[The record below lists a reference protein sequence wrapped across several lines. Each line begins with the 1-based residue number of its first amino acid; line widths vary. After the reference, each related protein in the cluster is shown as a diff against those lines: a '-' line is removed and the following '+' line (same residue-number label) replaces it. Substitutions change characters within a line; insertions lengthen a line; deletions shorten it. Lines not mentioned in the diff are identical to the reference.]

1 MEGIILTTK
10 LELEN
15 YIQRSIDQAFI
26 NHLSKLKESSHQK
39 DFYTRFEAAQ
49 ELHCSVSTIDRMIRD
64 GDLTKSKVR
73 SKTVV
78 PAYQVKAFKEK
89 LLAA

>member
-1 MEGIILTTK
+1 MGNLIITTEEK
-10 LELEN
+10 LQTLIKDAVRDAISN
-15 YIQRSIDQAFI
+15 HFI
-26 NHLSKLKESSHQK
+26 LDSNPPTRK
-39 DFYTRFEAAQ
+39 DLYTRHEAAQ
-49 ELHCSVSTIDRMIRD
+49 ELNCSVSTIDRMIRD
-64 GDLTKSKVR
+64 GDLTKSKIR